1 MPLLSDLTVL
11 SLEQATTLPFL
22 TQRLAREGAHVIR
35 VEPPGR
41 GDPNRHVGRDLLG
54 EDAMASYFL
63 PNNCGKQSITLNLG
77 EPEGR
82 GLLHE
87 LVTRLPV
94 DVFATNNRPSAYSRL
109 GIDYESLG
117 ALRPGLI
124 WLGITGFGPDCDE
137 AAYDPVLQARAGWMA
152 LTGEPDQPPLVFGL
166 PMVDLGAGEHAYGA
180 LMKALYRRALTGEGS
195 RLDISLLYSAASWM
209 ASPYMLAGLG
219 EPVVRRGNTHQF
231 FAPVS
236 VYPTLDGFAYIA
248 VGNDRQ
254 WEALTRVPG
263 FEALGDPAY
272 QRNAGRISDVA
283 RLNERLTQRTA
294 RLSTAALAA
303 ALTSLGVPVAP
314 VHTLAEVLADP
325 LLGRA
330 CARARDPR
338 TGLEVALP
346 PLAEVSGDGL
356 SELSFPPRLGEH
368 NDQVYGQV
376 LGHGPRALAQL
387 RQAGVI

>member
-1 MPLLSDLTVL
+1 V
-11 SLEQATTLPFL
+11 
-22 TQRLAREGAHVIR
+22 
-35 VEPPGR
+35 
-41 GDPNRHVGRDLLG
+41 
-54 EDAMASYFL
+54 
-63 PNNCGKQSITLNLG
+63 
-77 EPEGR
+77 PEGR
-82 GLLHE
+82 ALLHE

-94 DVFATNNRPSAYSRL
+94 DVFATNNRPSAYTRL
-109 GIDYESLG
+109 GIDYERLS

-152 LTGEPDQPPLVFGL
+152 LTGEPDQRPLVFGL

-180 LMKALYRRALTGEGS
+180 LMKALYRRALTGQGS

-219 EPVVRRGNTHQF
+219 EPAVRRGNTHQF

-236 VYPTLDGFAYIA
+236 VYPTADGFAYIA

-263 FEALGDPAY
+263 FEALADPGY
-272 QRNAGRISDVA
+272 QRNAGRIGDVS
-283 RLNERLTQRTA
+283 RLNDRVSQCTA
-294 RLSTAALAA
+294 RLTTAALAA
-303 ALTSLGVPVAP
+303 ALTRVGVPVAA
-314 VHTLAEVLADP
+314 VHGLAEVLADP
-325 LLGRA
+325 LLGRN
-330 CARARDPR
+330 CARAHDPR

-346 PLAEVSGDGL
+346 PLAEVGGDGL
-356 SELSFPPRLGEH
+356 SELTFPPRLGEH
-368 NDQVYGQV
+368 NDQVYGEGLGRSPQV
-376 LGHGPRALAQL
+376 LAHL